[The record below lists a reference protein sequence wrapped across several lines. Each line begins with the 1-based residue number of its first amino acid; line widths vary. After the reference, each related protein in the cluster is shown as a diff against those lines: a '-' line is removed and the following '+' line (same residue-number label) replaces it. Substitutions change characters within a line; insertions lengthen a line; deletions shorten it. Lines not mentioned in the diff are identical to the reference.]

1 MDPLQPGDPDRIGPY
16 RVVARLGAG
25 GMGAVYLGRARSGR
39 AVAVKVVHSRFAG
52 QAKYR
57 ARFRREVDAARRVVG
72 AFTAPVLDAGADA
85 PTPWL
90 ATAYLPGPSLREAVA
105 EFGPLPPDAVR
116 ALAGGL
122 AEALAA
128 IHRGGLVHR
137 DLKPANVLLTAG
149 GPRVID
155 FGIARP
161 DDADPLTRAGRP
173 IGSPG
178 FMSPEQVR
186 GREIGPASDVF
197 TLGATLAYAASGVEP
212 FGTGPVHTRHLRVV
226 NVQADLAAIAE
237 PWLRDLVTACLR
249 AEASARPSAAEVL
262 DGLGAPDDPP
272 LLGVGWLP
280 APVAAEVER
289 RTAEVVPAAAPSPA
303 GPWRPGRRT
312 ALAGIGAGLLAVA
325 GAGVLLRDGTSGGP
339 LSGGPLSGGPL
350 SGGDASG
357 GARGPSKPPPKGVP
371 LWRRPLGDKESD
383 LETAGG
389 VVLVSAEKSVQ
400 ALSPDSGKVLWKRD
414 ASATVSGDDVYLA
427 ENKGKRLRAVRA
439 STGGTRWSH
448 DFAFGEGPS
457 DLAASDRV
465 VCFGISP
472 TGPDRRSGIG
482 ALNREDGRRLWTSR
496 LGDGPDALAAQGD
509 LVVAA
514 SSERLTALDAGTGR
528 ARWNRPMDHGDYL
541 IIGRDMVFACDR
553 VGTLHALRAADGG
566 VLWRRRD
573 IGAWSGRLGDRLL
586 YVEGADAEILAL
598 EAATGRT
605 AWSRRLAQV
614 PNAPRSQAT
623 ALRLSGGILYAA
635 CTDGTLYA
643 LDAADGRVR
652 WTYAAEAIRL
662 GIPAS
667 VAGRVF
673 VATAGG
679 HVRAVAPPETA
690 GGSRGGS

>member
-1 MDPLQPGDPDRIGPY
+1 MEPLQPGDPDRIGPY

-25 GMGAVYLGRARSGR
+25 GMGRVYLARSRSGR
-39 AVAVKVVHSRFAG
+39 PVAVKVVHSRYAG
-52 QAKYR
+52 QARYR

-105 EFGPLPPDAVR
+105 EFGPLPADAAR
-116 ALAGGL
+116 ALAAGL

-161 DDADPLTRAGRP
+161 DDAAPLTRAGHP

-212 FGTGPVHTRHLRVV
+212 FGTGPVHARHLRVM
-226 NVQADLAAIAE
+226 NVQADLGAITE

-249 AEASARPSAAEVL
+249 AEASTRPSAAEVL
-262 DGLGAPDDPP
+262 DRLGALGGPP

-289 RTAEVVPAAAPSPA
+289 RTAEVVPEAPPPA
-303 GPWRPGRRT
+303 GPRRPGRRT
-312 ALAGIGAGLLAVA
+312 VLAGIGAGVLAAA
-325 GAGVLLRDGTSGGP
+325 GTGVLLRDGTAGGP
-339 LSGGPLSGGPL
+339 
-350 SGGDASG
+350 ASG
-357 GARGPSKPPPKGVP
+357 GSRGPSKPPPEGVP
-371 LWRRPLGDKESD
+371 LWKRPLGHENAGLK
-383 LETAGG
+383 TAGG
-389 VVLVSAEKSVQ
+389 VVLVSAEESVR
-400 ALSPDSGKVLWKRD
+400 ALDPGSGERLWKRDD

-427 ENKGKRLRAVRA
+427 ENEGKRLRAVRA
-439 STGGTRWSH
+439 SSGGTRWTY

-457 DLAASDRV
+457 RLAASDRV
-465 VCFGISP
+465 VCFAVSRAGRD
-472 TGPDRRSGIG
+472 GRAGAG
-482 ALNREDGRRLWTSR
+482 ALNRADGRRLWTSR
-496 LGDGPDALAAQGD
+496 LGDDPDAIAARGD

-514 SSERLTALDAGTGR
+514 SSDRLAALEAGTGR
-528 ARWNRPMDHGDYL
+528 ARWTRPMDHGDYL
-541 IIGRDMVFACDR
+541 IIGRELVFACDR

-566 VLWRRRD
+566 VLWRRQNVAAR
-573 IGAWSGRLGDRLL
+573 SGRLGDGLL
-586 YVEGADAEILAL
+586 YMEGADAEILAL
-598 EAATGRT
+598 EASTGRT
-605 AWSRRLAQV
+605 AWSRRLARV
-614 PNAPRSQAT
+614 ENDPRSQAT
-623 ALRLSGGILYAA
+623 ALRLSGAILYAA

-643 LDAADGRVR
+643 LNAADGRVR
-652 WTYAAEAIRL
+652 WTYAAETIRV
-662 GIPAS
+662 S
-667 VAGRVF
+667 VPVSAAGRVF
-673 VATAGG
+673 AVTEDG
-679 HVRAVAPPETA
+679 HVRALAPPETP